1 MIKFER
7 SVNMNAIED
16 AIQKGYAKEYI
27 MGGSTMKNYFAF
39 ELLIKDAYGA
49 NLVEA
54 ASALNS
60 DAAMHAIETI
70 GEKYE
75 NGESLAPSLE
85 FLGFQATESTQE
97 DYVKNAGNWLIQ
109 IVIEA
114 WLSKA
119 STDTIKKVTDALC
132 VAGNYSKIE
141 LAPYFSVDS
150 NHRYDL
156 ESEWEKVNGQ
166 KGE

>member
-1 MIKFER
+1 
-7 SVNMNAIED
+7 MNAIED

-27 MGGSTMKNYFAF
+27 TGGSTMKNYFAF
-39 ELLIKDAYGA
+39 ELLIKDAYGV

-60 DAAMHAIETI
+60 DATIHAIETI

-75 NGESLAPSLE
+75 NGESLSPSLG
-85 FLGFQATESTQE
+85 FLGFPAAESTKE

-109 IVIEA
+109 IVREA
-114 WLSKA
+114 WLSNA
-119 STDTIKKVTDALC
+119 SADTIKKVTDALC

-141 LAPYFSVDS
+141 LAPYFSVES
-150 NHRYDL
+150 NHRFDF
-156 ESEWEKVNGQ
+156 EDEWKKVQGQ
-166 KGE
+166 KEENGNV